1 MQPISCDRHA
11 VKVIQRWEDF
21 SRALIDKNSVQSKT
35 DFELDESESLPEE
48 IKSII
53 QENQKK
59 WDQFFDEKTKM
70 KYYKAFT
77 KTAVGSAV
85 LTFDQVERLMKK
97 LELVKGMSRS
107 DLRNV
112 MSSILEEP
120 SDFCLREDD
129 GQAQAMASN
138 DVFDFEHFFIL
149 ICHLRNCHKIRN
161 TGSSWSLSRLR
172 TLLPIHPESSAK
184 QTWDLFC
191 LLVILY
197 CCFSVPILIAF
208 DDSTPTPFGYIAGP
222 LDILELAVD
231 CVFMADIL
239 LSFLTAYEDRGYPVT
254 SLYRIAIHYLST
266 WFLIDL
272 AGSLP
277 YDKVI
282 VSFVSVEHFAGTGS
296 LLPALR
302 FVRLL
307 RLLRAVRFIAR
318 LKQLRNREGFEA
330 YGAAISLFLALFLL
344 LFAGNLLA
352 CLFTMLIIDPEEN
365 WLEHYQP
372 QLMDAPVDQASSDL
386 SFT

>member
-120 SDFCLREDD
+120 SNFCLREDD
-129 GQAQAMASN
+129 GQAQAMESN
-138 DVFDFEHFFIL
+138 DVFDFEHFFI
-149 ICHLRNCHKIRN
+149 
-161 TGSSWSLSRLR
+161 
-172 TLLPIHPESSAK
+172 P
-184 QTWDLFC
+184 
-191 LLVILY
+191 LY
-197 CCFSVPILIAF
+197 L
-208 DDSTPTPFGYIAGP
+208 
-222 LDILELAVD
+222 
-231 CVFMADIL
+231 
-239 LSFLTAYEDRGYPVT
+239 
-254 SLYRIAIHYLST
+254 
-266 WFLIDL
+266 
-272 AGSLP
+272 
-277 YDKVI
+277 
-282 VSFVSVEHFAGTGS
+282 
-296 LLPALR
+296 
-302 FVRLL
+302 
-307 RLLRAVRFIAR
+307 
-318 LKQLRNREGFEA
+318 
-330 YGAAISLFLALFLL
+330 
-344 LFAGNLLA
+344 
-352 CLFTMLIIDPEEN
+352 
-365 WLEHYQP
+365 QP
-372 QLMDAPVDQASSDL
+372 
-386 SFT
+386 